1 MKACTHGGV
10 WAPQGGA
17 ATLGRRLPAGKL
29 LGSGT
34 RPVPSLFACSDSAER
49 EGSWACPH
57 EWCCSPEGAPLG
69 QGQSCW

>member
-34 RPVPSLFACSDSAER
+34 RPVPSLFCMLRLSR
-49 EGSWACPH
+49 EGR
-57 EWCCSPEGAPLG
+57 ELGLSP
-69 QGQSCW
+69 